1 MKCPKCHSENPE
13 TKQFCADCGTRLPS
27 SKEIPVS
34 VTRTMETPAGVRT
47 RGTIVAGRY
56 EILEELGSGGM
67 GAVYRVFDKKLEEE
81 VALKLIRPEIAAN
94 RKTIERF
101 KNELKIARKIAHK
114 NVCKM
119 YDLGETEGTSFI
131 TMEYVPGEDL
141 RSFIRRSGQ
150 LTVGKTV
157 VLGGQIAEGLAEAHR
172 MGVVHRDL
180 KPGNIM
186 IDREGSAK
194 IMDFGIA
201 RTAAGAGITGEGAI
215 IGTPEYMS
223 PEQVEGKEADQ
234 RSDIY
239 ALGVILFEMV
249 VGSPPFE
256 GETPFS
262 IANKHKTEPPPIPK
276 KLLPQIPDALSKI
289 ILRCLEKDKAK
300 RYQTAEELV
309 ADLSA
314 LEQTLPTADRAL
326 TRAKTK
332 IRTSREITVK
342 FTPRK
347 LIIPAAAGVRWGYNS
362 LSIRSKKNRD
372 LSDRHRQFLCRH
384 QLREPDRRQEPG
396 SFAGDDSRPAPDE
409 I

>member
-1 MKCPKCHSENPE
+1 M
-13 TKQFCADCGTRLPS
+13 GT
-27 SKEIPVS
+27 
-34 VTRTMETPAGVRT
+34 
-47 RGTIVAGRY
+47 
-56 EILEELGSGGM
+56 
-67 GAVYRVFDKKLEEE
+67 VYRAYDKKLEEE

-101 KNELKIARKIAHK
+101 KNELKIARKIGHK

-119 YDLGETEGTSFI
+119 YDLGESSGVSFI

-150 LTVGKTV
+150 LTIGKTV
-157 VLGGQIAEGLAEAHR
+157 LLAGQIAEGLAEAHR
-172 MGVVHRDL
+172 LGVVHRDL

-201 RTAAGAGITGEGAI
+201 KTAAGAGLTGEGTI

-223 PEQVEGKEADQ
+223 PEQVERKEADP

-239 ALGVILFEMV
+239 ALGVILFGMV

-276 KLLPQIPDALSKI
+276 KLLPQIPDALNKL
-289 ILRCLEKDKAK
+289 ILRCLEKDKTK
-300 RYQTAEELV
+300 RYQTADELV

-314 LEQTLPTADRAL
+314 LEQNLPSADRAL
-326 TRAKTK
+326 TRA
-332 IRTSREITVK
+332 
-342 FTPRK
+342 
-347 LIIPAAAGVRWGYNS
+347 
-362 LSIRSKKNRD
+362 
-372 LSDRHRQFLCRH
+372 
-384 QLREPDRRQEPG
+384 
-396 SFAGDDSRPAPDE
+396 
-409 I
+409 